1 MFVAAI
7 APIVTALAPVKFVPV
22 MVITVAPRV
31 EPVVGLIAER
41 VGAGTK

>member
-1 MFVAAI
+1 MLVAAT
-7 APIVTALAPVKFVPV
+7 PPTVTLLAPVKFVPV
-22 MVITVAPRV
+22 MVIAVAPRV